1 MAVNRSG
8 WSLLEFLMQKF
19 VVRGRPKLLCH
30 SKAPGLCAH
39 HYREYCAAFNHLYGI
54 QERMSGRA
62 LARLKV

>member
-1 MAVNRSG
+1 
-8 WSLLEFLMQKF
+8 MQKF
-19 VVRGRPKLLCH
+19 VVRGRPQVALPQQGL
-30 SKAPGLCAH
+30 GLCAH